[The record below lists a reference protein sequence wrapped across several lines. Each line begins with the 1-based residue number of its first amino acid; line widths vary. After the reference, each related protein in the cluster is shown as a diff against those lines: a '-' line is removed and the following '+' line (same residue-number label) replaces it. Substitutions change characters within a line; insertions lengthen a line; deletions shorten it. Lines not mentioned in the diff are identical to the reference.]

1 MEATGPPAPVSPAMK
16 PVAPPMTA
24 LPFQPSQKGLPL
36 RPGLGGRRVQ
46 APAKTMMT
54 ARIMTSGPASMRA
67 LTSAPGAAQ
76 TKLPRAKGTASIKR

>member
-1 MEATGPPAPVSPAMK
+1 MK

-46 APAKTMMT
+46 APANTMMT
-54 ARIMTSGPASMRA
+54 ARIMTSGPASIRA

-76 TKLPRAKGTASIKR
+76 TKLPKAKGTASIKR